1 MAMDDVEVRLVCPA
15 LGDKAE
21 IQRLRGHE
29 QISEL
34 FDFELLVVVPVSD
47 EVDAGEAVGSDA
59 DVVFVH
65 GGVESRTI
73 RGMVAELDDLGDT
86 EAKTRRFRVKLVPKA
101 YRLTFV
107 QTQEVYLDLSVPEI
121 VAQKLELVGLADSL
135 ELRLSA
141 SYPKKEF
148 VTQYKESD
156 LAFISRL
163 LEHEGISFFFEQ
175 DGTKDRLVLTDH
187 NGGFSAA
194 GDPIELHARG
204 EHSHVFELSAEH
216 RLTPAMY
223 VVQDYNYRRSM
234 LDLTSDAAVE
244 GGFAGGVVEYGS
256 HHKTADEGQALAK
269 VRAEETR
276 ARQLVYA
283 GKSGKPGLAAGG
295 RASIHGHAR
304 FGDLDLVVVRVEHS
318 ASQVALGAGEKVER
332 YTESF
337 RAMPGDRPFRPARAT
352 PKPRIYGV
360 VSGIV
365 DDASRNVDK
374 YSQLDDSGRYVVRLL
389 YDTVDREGKLASR
402 WIRMAQPHVGADYG
416 MHFPLKP
423 GVEVLLAFIDGDPDR
438 PIIVGAVHNA
448 ATPSPVD
455 VKNNTLN
462 RLKSASGVI
471 IEYGDRR
478 LSTK

>member
-1 MAMDDVEVRLVCPA
+1 MSLDDVEVRLNCPA
-15 LGDKAE
+15 LGENVE

-29 QISEL
+29 QVSRL
-34 FDFELLVVVPVSD
+34 FDFEILVVIPVSHELD
-47 EVDAGEAVGSDA
+47 GGEVVGSDA
-59 DVVFVH
+59 DLLFVTNDE
-65 GGVESRTI
+65 VRRTV
-73 RGMVAELDDLGDT
+73 RGMIAELDDLGDT
-86 EAKTRRFRVKLVPKA
+86 EAKTRRYRVRLVPKA
-101 YRLTFV
+101 FRLTFV
-107 QTQEVYLDLSVPEI
+107 ETQEVYLDLSVPEI
-121 VAQKLELVGLADSL
+121 VAQKLDLVGLADSL
-135 ELRLSA
+135 ELRLA
-141 SYPKKEF
+141 GTYPKKEF

-175 DGTKDRLVLTDH
+175 DGTKDRFVLTDH
-187 NGGFSAA
+187 NGGFRPA
-194 GDPIELHARG
+194 GDPIELRARG
-204 EHSHVFELSAEH
+204 EHSRVFELAAEH

-234 LDLTSDAAVE
+234 LDLTSDAAIE

-256 HHKTADEGQALAK
+256 HHKTTDEGAALAK
-269 VRAEETR
+269 IRAEETR
-276 ARQLVYA
+276 VRQLVYA
-283 GKSGKPGLAAGG
+283 GKCNSPELASGA
-295 RASIHGHAR
+295 RASIHGHTR
-304 FGDLDLVVVRVEHS
+304 FGDLDLVVVRIEHS
-318 ASQVALGAGEKVER
+318 ASQVALGAGMGVER
-332 YTESF
+332 YTASF
-337 RAMPGDRPFRPARAT
+337 RATPGDRPYRPART
-352 PKPRIYGV
+352 TQKPRIYGV

-374 YSQLDDSGRYVVRLL
+374 YSQLDDSGRYIVRLL

-455 VKNNTLN
+455 IKNNTLN

-478 LSTK
+478 LAK